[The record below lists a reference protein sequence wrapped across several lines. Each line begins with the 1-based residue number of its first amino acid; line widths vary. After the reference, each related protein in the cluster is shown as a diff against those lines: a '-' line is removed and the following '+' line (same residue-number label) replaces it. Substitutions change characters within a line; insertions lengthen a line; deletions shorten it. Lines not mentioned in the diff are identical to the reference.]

1 MSTLTLRL
9 PNDTH
14 DRLKQLAAMRGM
26 SLNQLMQELSIQA
39 LSSFDAETRF
49 RAMAAQADPQRALA
63 ILDRLDGRN
72 EASR

>member
-9 PNDTH
+9 PSDTH

-39 LSSFDAETRF
+39 LTSFDAETRF
-49 RAMAAQADPQRALA
+49 RTMAAQADPQRALA

-72 EASR
+72 EASL

>member
-26 SLNQLMQELSIQA
+26 SLNQLMHELSIQA
-39 LSSFDAETRF
+39 LTSFDAETRF
-49 RAMAAQADPQRALA
+49 RTMAAQADSQRALA
-63 ILDRLDGRN
+63 ILDRLDGCN

>member
-39 LSSFDAETRF
+39 LTSFDAETRF

-63 ILDRLDGRN
+63 ILDRLDGRY

>member
-49 RAMAAQADPQRALA
+49 RTMAAQADPQRALA